1 LFFRVGGA
9 PYSLPHASGKGIHRC
24 QVLVQGYL
32 ELLGGRVEV
41 GVAGLREII
50 VYKEEDLLGEEHLAL
65 STMKGTLLLLTL
77 LVIGEL
83 GFQTSESSPHPM

>member
-1 LFFRVGGA
+1 M
-9 PYSLPHASGKGIHRC
+9 
-24 QVLVQGYL
+24 
-32 ELLGGRVEV
+32 